1 MPNLDHF
8 PELDRNSRKLLFR
21 LPICVPLSDK
31 IELCNVVNRVKSSG
45 LQDKNNGIKI
55 IKPEILYTVGNAYY
69 CYNLFCSVLVELDIF
84 AAFDTISH
92 DIGYSS
98 TDSRLSSA
106 SATLHVPWLHN
117 PFVCVQSL
125 QRLCIF
131 KTSWR
136 YTNSIIIVY
145 YYYNCVHYRSYAP
158 SCYFSSKIIVTQE
171 GLLKLG
177 CLGPLKPLILSSS
190 MHKIQQSLPHRNI
203 RPISHS

>member
-1 MPNLDHF
+1 MHF
-8 PELDRNSRKLLFR
+8 
-21 LPICVPLSDK
+21 
-31 IELCNVVNRVKSSG
+31 
-45 LQDKNNGIKI
+45 
-55 IKPEILYTVGNAYY
+55 TVTIY
-69 CYNLFCSVLVELDIF
+69 F
-84 AAFDTISH
+84 AL
-92 DIGYSS
+92 YSS
-98 TDSRLSSA
+98 SWTYSLRLTPSATTYSSADSRLSSA

-136 YTNSIIIVY
+136 YTNSIIIIY

-177 CLGPLKPLILSSS
+177 CL
-190 MHKIQQSLPHRNI
+190 
-203 RPISHS
+203 